1 MSQDVPTSQAFAK
14 QASML
19 FKTGMFVS
27 YNDKPYR
34 IRHSESDYVVLQHTL
49 NHSIEMVVYQ
59 VFLQAYLNGV
69 VTIEEPLRPM
79 LIQPI
84 TDSVK
89 LAQAE
94 RMLAYLNELEIRS
107 KPGSKQTRLEVIN
120 YIALKTIDAEPPHE
134 MQLYRWHK
142 KWVKV
147 GKDINVF
154 LNQKQ
159 PRTRPVTDA
168 QLDFAMYIIDKFY
181 LIPHGGNRSEL
192 FRTFK
197 AEYEKDSHRQHFG
210 LPEMPMSKTA
220 LDNILDTLD
229 PYEVTAVQKGLTVAR
244 TMFRDSNEKIITFF
258 PGERVEID
266 AVHLNL
272 GIVDDE
278 TSEYLGKIILFLAID
293 VHTRYILGYSIVYG
307 LAPAESAEGAV
318 NLMRH
323 AVSPKLINGNY
334 QSDWH
339 CIGTPYCF
347 HADNGP
353 AFIAENTLRFCAM
366 LNADLHRSESR
377 KSQRRPFIERFNRTF
392 RDQLMTKIP
401 GYLGKRLD
409 EKDFNKTIEQAAV
422 ITLQEFTRYLEE
434 YIVDIYHQNP
444 HKGLDGL
451 SPAQKLE
458 QCQNDFMPR
467 PAPNLAILNALV
479 GTVEK
484 RTIQATHGVQIE
496 NLCYHSTEL
505 KELRFT
511 LMKNRKTAKKVE
523 VEVIFNRNDISSV
536 TVLVP
541 GGLKTIIVPARD
553 KTIEP
558 GTSLVQY
565 KAMKAMV
572 IAGVIPATRKVFLPK
587 HDVHKKKGGK
597 SQNKAKRDD
606 PTAPKSMVV
615 THEEYNTQSAMDAG
629 ANRLATDDSRRT
641 SHSSDPVDMTPAA
654 SQSTTGR
661 KRSESR

>member
-1 MSQDVPTSQAFAK
+1 MSQAVAK
-14 QASML
+14 KAPML
-19 FKTGMFVS
+19 FRAGMSVN
-27 YNDKPYR
+27 YNGELFC
-34 IRHSESDYVVLQHTL
+34 IRNAEPDYMVLQHAR
-49 NHSIEMVVYQ
+49 SQKIEMLTAQ
-59 VFLQAYLNGV
+59 VWSQAYVNGTVSIVEPDRAV
-69 VTIEEPLRPM
+69 VIH
-79 LIQPI
+79 PI
-84 TDSVK
+84 TDSKK
-89 LAQAE
+89 LAEAE
-94 RMLAYLNELEIRS
+94 RKLAYINELDIRER
-107 KPGSKQTRLEVIN
+107 PGSKETRLAVIN
-120 YIALKTIDAEPPHE
+120 YIAARLQDDAPPHE

-147 GKDINVF
+147 GKDINTF

-168 QLDFAMYIIDKFY
+168 QMDFAMHIIDNYF

-192 FRTFK
+192 YRTFK
-197 AEYEKDSHRQHFG
+197 VEYEKDSHRQRFG
-210 LPEMPMSKTA
+210 LTEMPMSKTA

-229 PYEVTAVQKGLTVAR
+229 PYEVAAAQKGLAAAR

-272 GIVDDE
+272 GIADE
-278 TSEYLGKIILFLAID
+278 ETGEYLGKIILFLAID

-307 LAPAESAEGAV
+307 LSPAESSEGAV

-323 AVSPKLINGNY
+323 AVTPKLTNGNY

-339 CIGTPYCF
+339 CIGTPHCF

-377 KSQRRPFIERFNRTF
+377 KSQRRPFIERFNRTL
-392 RDQLMTKIP
+392 RGQLMTKIP

-409 EKDFNKTIEQAAV
+409 DKDFNKTIEQAAV

-434 YIVDIYHQNP
+434 YIVDIYHQNQ

-458 QCQNDFMPR
+458 QCRHDFMPR
-467 PAPNLAILNALV
+467 PVPNLATLNALV

-484 RTIQATHGVQIE
+484 RTIQATHGVQIQ

-505 KELRFT
+505 KELRFA

-523 VEVIFNRNDISSV
+523 VEFIFNRNDISSV
-536 TVLVP
+536 TVLVH
-541 GGLKTIIVPARD
+541 GGLETIIVPARD

-558 GTSLVQY
+558 STSLAQY
-565 KAMKAMV
+565 KAMKVMIMAD
-572 IAGVIPATRKVFLPK
+572 VIPAKPKTFLPK
-587 HDVHKKKGGK
+587 HDEHKKRRSKK
-597 SQNKAKRDD
+597 KLNTRHEDVIVPNS
-606 PTAPKSMVV
+606 TVV
-615 THEEYNTQSAMDAG
+615 THQSYNAQSAMDDG
-629 ANRLATDDSRRT
+629 TNRLAADDSRRT
-641 SHSSDPVDMTPAA
+641 PKSGDNVDMTPAA
-654 SQSTTGR
+654 TKTAVRR
-661 KRSESR
+661 KRSGAR